1 MIIHR
6 ALTLPFDA
14 VLLDVDAHIALC
26 GTRWPVPSRY
36 CVIVDLS
43 PRADVLYS
51 CFAVLGKMP
60 TDAAAVAN
68 ECVLGAAGAYV
79 TLTTAAVT
87 LIHRA
92 FVQVVLSNRHCIFDK
107 RNVGRAAFDAASR
120 SPDGNTLGCRALICC
135 DASVRG
141 STTSMPCSHGS

>member
-26 GTRWPVPSRY
+26 GARWPVPSRY

-43 PRADVLYS
+43 PHADVLYS
-51 CFAVLGKMP
+51 CFTVLGKMP

-68 ECVLGAAGAYV
+68 ECVQGAAGAYV

-92 FVQVVLSNRHCIFDK
+92 FVPR
-107 RNVGRAAFDAASR
+107 
-120 SPDGNTLGCRALICC
+120 
-135 DASVRG
+135 
-141 STTSMPCSHGS
+141 